1 MALTTHNRHITG
13 VTDGG
18 GSPAPAF
25 QRYSK
30 KCLHD
35 AAWDALAT
43 GEVFAKLSRLVPEKE
58 AGNLRGQLHMAR
70 RYTCALVLGG
80 CDRGDAMCGS
90 CVRAHE
96 SACVRSCVCVRAL
109 VPACMPGLCAWAC

>member
-1 MALTTHNRHITG
+1 MTD

-25 QRYSK
+25 QRYSN

-43 GEVFAKLSRLVPEKE
+43 GEIFAKISRLVPEKE

-70 RYTCALVLGG
+70 RCECALVLGG
-80 CDRGDAMCGS
+80 DAMCGA
-90 CVRAHE
+90 CVRAHGY
-96 SACVRSCVCVRAL
+96 ACVRACVCAFVR
-109 VPACMPGLCAWAC
+109 